1 MMSEHRPGSE
11 RVTEELAELWTNATD
26 EMGDAPG
33 RQHHRAVEIVDG
45 LQSAVTPHWLP
56 EDVVR
61 KQIGNV
67 QEVRVDT
74 CRRCSGSGLRAG
86 RRISASRLDRA
97 VTYAAAGLLD
107 QAPAPTG
114 DVGVLKHR
122 LDSAS
127 ESVQAAACCSQLYM
141 TKVEKRLA
149 K

>member
-1 MMSEHRPGSE
+1 VMSEHRPGSE

-74 CRRCSGSGLRAG
+74 CRRPPPPPPPAYLSSPAC
-86 RRISASRLDRA
+86 IASRLATCR
-97 VTYAAAGLLD
+97 
-107 QAPAPTG
+107 
-114 DVGVLKHR
+114 R
-122 LDSAS
+122 
-127 ESVQAAACCSQLYM
+127 
-141 TKVEKRLA
+141 
-149 K
+149 